1 MIDTIHLK
9 TIETIKLDSTFR
21 KSNKFRNFSTKLG
34 FNFRIFYNGH
44 TVIHGSL
51 SEFYNKINE
60 ISNTNYPLIPVE
72 DIDLAINVFTD
83 IFDFKPG
90 YLDVTRLD
98 LAIDCSMEN
107 LYDLN
112 NITNQNKEFTAAL
125 YNEKEGSIYFKSKKN
140 KLVILFYQ
148 NFNKPNR
155 PNGIRYETRFV
166 NNIPVKIL
174 PELNKKKIENIVPFL
189 DHNLAS
195 FNYKVENYDI
205 LYDQATKLNYK
216 NIKEIFYTTGL
227 IHTNNMTFNN
237 FIGLLKSMNIDRHI
251 VNRLEKERN
260 NAINQAQNQLIIN
273 PLDLL
278 RNQLN
283 SII

>member
-9 TIETIKLDSTFR
+9 TMESIKLDSTFR

-34 FNFRIFYNGH
+34 FNFRVLWNGQ
-44 TVIHGSL
+44 TVINGSL
-51 SEFYNKINE
+51 SEFYNKISQ
-60 ISNTNYPLIPVE
+60 ISNTNYPLIPIE
-72 DIDLAINVFTD
+72 DIDLAINVFSD
-83 IFDFKPG
+83 IFECKPG

-98 LAIDCSMEN
+98 LAVDCPMSN
-107 LYDLN
+107 IYDLN
-112 NITNQNKEFTAAL
+112 NITDQSNDFTASL
-125 YNEKEGSIYFKSKKN
+125 YNEKEGSIYFKAKKD

-148 NFNKPNR
+148 NYNKKGR
-155 PNGIRYETRFV
+155 PSGIRYETRFI

-216 NIKEIFYTTGL
+216 NVKEIFYTAGL
-227 IHTNNMTFNN
+227 IHTNNMTFSN
-237 FIGLLKSMNIDRHI
+237 FIGLLRSLNIDRHI
-251 VNRLEKERN
+251 INRLEKERS
-260 NAINQAQNQLIIN
+260 NAINKAQNQLIIN